1 MKLPPQAPPEKI
13 FRDKTV
19 LVIDD
24 EPDVILTT
32 TLMLEDAGYR
42 VLSGATAAE
51 ALALVRSHRP
61 AMVLLDV
68 ELPDG
73 SGIEV
78 AREIKF
84 DPELAD
90 VFVVLASGK
99 RITPQEQAD
108 GMNLGLADGYIVR
121 PLNKSDLL
129 ARIEAFL
136 RIRTA
141 QALLRLKN
149 AELEGFSYT
158 VAHDLRSPLVSIQ
171 AFVGLLREKL
181 ADSEDAEV
189 RDFLGYI
196 VSDTYKMQALLD
208 DLLKFNRIKHLAE
221 LMKQVDLNIVVAE
234 VIEMLHGRMTGSP
247 IEFRVMPALPVV
259 IGNTVRLRE
268 LFQNLIENA
277 IKYMGEQQSPVVE
290 VGVVHSQTG
299 SACFVR
305 DNGQGIAPEH
315 HEKVFGLFQRLHN
328 DDRGT
333 GVGLAL
339 VKRIVELHGG
349 QIWIESAGEGKG
361 TTFWFTFPGLSRHA
375 AETSDG

>member
-51 ALALVRSHRP
+51 ALALVRNHRP

-90 VFVVLASGK
+90 VFVVLASGQ

-181 ADSEDAEV
+181 AGSEDTEV

-196 VSDTYKMQALLD
+196 VSDTDKMQALLD

-234 VIEMLHGRMTGSP
+234 VIETLHGRMTGSP
-247 IEFRVMPALPVV
+247 IELRVMPALPVV
-259 IGNTVRLRE
+259 FGNTVRLRE

-290 VGVVHSQTG
+290 VGVVHLQTG

-349 QIWIESAGEGKG
+349 QIWIESDGEGKG
-361 TTFWFTFPGLSRHA
+361 TTFWFTLSGLSGHA
-375 AETSDG
+375 AGTSAS